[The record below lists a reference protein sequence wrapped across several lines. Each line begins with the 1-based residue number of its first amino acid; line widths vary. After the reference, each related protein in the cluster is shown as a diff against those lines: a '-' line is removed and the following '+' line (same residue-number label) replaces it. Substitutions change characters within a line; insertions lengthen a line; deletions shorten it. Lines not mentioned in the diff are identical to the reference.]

1 MMRIGK
7 KSWAFLLIVLLQF
20 SVFPFKHAHSSTLG
34 GTTGFLKYEVQDAY
48 AANITHTIAIHNI
61 AKRGIIQGELYVP
74 LIRNVTARHLTLVE
88 IVSSDGVPPKI
99 LDDSHGNLYAWWNNI
114 VIAPMET
121 FEVEIQ
127 YYTFSFTVQFKVD
140 SSLVKP
146 YDVES
151 AIYKQ
156 YTSPEEYVE
165 SDDPLIVST
174 AKTIVAGFGKT
185 DYHAMVREIYRFV
198 VNHLSYKLQQE
209 ERGALWALEHRQGDC
224 SEYSYLF
231 VALCR
236 AVGIPAR
243 IQAGFAFSSY
253 NEETE
258 NGHMWAEYY
267 LEGYGW
273 IPVDASWR
281 LFDKIDGKHFS
292 SLQSVPE
299 YIPYANY
306 EFNYSGVPPKDEHL
320 ISFSKTSAAILEDFN
335 LAKTLF
341 QAISELEVAEM
352 AFILSKITGAWLL
365 FPYEYKQVEKSLMEG
380 KLLLQNS
387 LDYWNELTAEQAWEK
402 IKEVKKTAHQMF
414 FNTMAVY
421 VGGFLFLMIIIVAV
435 ILRRQRIIEENV
447 IGNLNLEV
455 EEDLEIEC
463 LNYFFS

>member
-1 MMRIGK
+1 MRIGK
-7 KSWAFLLIVLLQF
+7 KSWAFLLIVSLQF
-20 SVFPFKHAHSSTLG
+20 LVFPFEHARSSMLG

-48 AANITHTIAIHNI
+48 VANITHTITIGNV
-61 AKRGIIQGELYVP
+61 AKRGVIQGELYVP
-74 LIRNVTARHLTLVE
+74 LIRNVTARHLALVE
-88 IVSSDGVPPKI
+88 ITSSDGVLPKI
-99 LDDSHGNLYAWWNNI
+99 LDDSYGNLYAWWNNI

-127 YYTFSFTVQFKVD
+127 YCTFSFTVQFKVD

-151 AIYKQ
+151 AVYKQ
-156 YTSPEEYVE
+156 YTSPERYVE
-165 SDDPLIVST
+165 SDNPLVVST

-185 DYHAMVREIYRFV
+185 DYHDMVREIYRFV

-209 ERGALWALEHRQGDC
+209 ERGALWALENRQGDC

-281 LFDKIDGKHFS
+281 LFDKIDSKHFS

-306 EFNYSGVPPKDEHL
+306 KFNYSGMPPKDEHL
-320 ISFSKTSAAILEDFN
+320 IVFSKTSAAIFEDFN

-352 AFILSKITGAWLL
+352 AFMLSKITGAWLL
-365 FPYEYKQVEKSLMEG
+365 FPYEYKQAEKGLIEG
-380 KLLLQNS
+380 KLLLQDS
-387 LDYWNELTAEQAWEK
+387 LDYWDEPTAEQAWER

-435 ILRRQRIIEENV
+435 ILRRQRITEDV

-455 EEDLEIEC
+455 EEDLEVEC
-463 LNYFFS
+463 LNYFFR